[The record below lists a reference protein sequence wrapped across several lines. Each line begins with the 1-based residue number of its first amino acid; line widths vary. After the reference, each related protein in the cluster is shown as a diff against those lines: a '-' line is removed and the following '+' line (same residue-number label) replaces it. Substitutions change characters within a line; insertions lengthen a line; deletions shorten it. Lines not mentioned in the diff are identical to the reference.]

1 MRNDK
6 RNNHKDSDE
15 YKAETTKIRTNHEKI
30 ATRHEKQIVRT
41 ISLNKLY
48 KIT

>member
-1 MRNDK
+1 MTNGIITKILTNIRPK
-6 RNNHKDSDE
+6 
-15 YKAETTKIRTNHEKI
+15 TTKIRTNHEKI